1 MRTKLALLTAIA
13 AATASLTTGAAAA
26 HTAPPGNTVLAGD
39 SLVANP
45 VPFDV
50 VRNNVPLSSGSAT
63 NMPGSSSAM
72 SSSSTAM
79 SGSSSNASGSSKE
92 IMTTGVGCVTDG
104 AIADEIRQASG
115 VARVDQYQCSGASLA
130 SGEPRIDDTLRTA
143 AEQGDLT
150 WSTRNVVIAAGA
162 NDTYR
167 YGHNA
172 QAVEHAVRSGLQN
185 AIDVTHEHAPNAK
198 IVVVGYPRVTSDG
211 ATCANS
217 GLHSSDPLPIP
228 TPLIAATEERLQHN
242 LREVAEH
249 NGATFVDAWPAS
261 EGHDMCSPQRWW
273 RNLFDVVPPAPGNI
287 PLHLNALGIRG
298 YGQLIGQHLD

>member
-1 MRTKLALLTAIA
+1 MRTKLVLLTAIV

-26 HTAPPGNTVLAGD
+26 HTVPPGNTVLAGD
-39 SLVANP
+39 SVVANP

-50 VRNNVPLSSGSAT
+50 VRNNMPLSSDSAT
-63 NMPGSSSAM
+63 DTSSSSSAM
-72 SSSSTAM
+72 PGKSSD
-79 SGSSSNASGSSKE
+79 ASGSSKD

-150 WSTRNVVIAAGA
+150 PGTRNVVIVAGA

-167 YGHNA
+167 YGLDT
-172 QAVEHAVRSGLQN
+172 QAVDHAVRSGLQN
-185 AIDVTHEHAPNAK
+185 AIDVIHEHAPNAR

-211 ATCANS
+211 TTCANS

-228 TPLIAATEERLQHN
+228 TPLIAATEQRLQNN

-249 NGATFVDAWPAS
+249 NGATFVDAWPVS

-273 RNLFDVVPPAPGNI
+273 RNLFDVAPPAPGNI
-287 PLHLNALGIRG
+287 PLHLNALGIHG
-298 YGQLIGQHLD
+298 YGRLIGRHLD

>member
-1 MRTKLALLTAIA
+1 MRTKLALLTAIV

-50 VRNNVPLSSGSAT
+50 VRNNMPLSSDSAT
-63 NMPGSSSAM
+63 DMSSSSSAM
-72 SSSSTAM
+72 S
-79 SGSSSNASGSSKE
+79 GSSKD
-92 IMTTGVGCVTDG
+92 IITTGVGCVTDG
-104 AIADEIRQASG
+104 AIANEIRQASG

-143 AEQGDLT
+143 TEQADLT
-150 WSTRNVVIAAGA
+150 RSTKNVVIVAGA

-167 YGHNA
+167 YGLDT
-172 QAVEHAVRSGLQN
+172 QAVDHAVRSGLQN
-185 AIDVTHEHAPNAK
+185 AIDVIHEHAPNAK

-211 ATCANS
+211 TTCANS

-228 TPLIAATEERLQHN
+228 TPLIAATEQRLQNN

-261 EGHDMCSPQRWW
+261 AGHDMCSPQRWW
-273 RNLFDVVPPAPGNI
+273 RNLFDVAPPAPGNI
-287 PLHLNALGIRG
+287 PLHLNALGIHG
-298 YGQLIGQHLD
+298 YGQLIGQHLH

>member
-1 MRTKLALLTAIA
+1 MRTKLALLTAIVA
-13 AATASLTTGAAAA
+13 AIASLTTGAAAA

-50 VRNNVPLSSGSAT
+50 VRNNIPLSSGSAT
-63 NMPGSSSAM
+63 DMSSSSSAM
-72 SSSSTAM
+72 SSSS
-79 SGSSSNASGSSKE
+79 KD
-92 IMTTGVGCVTDG
+92 IITTGVGCVTDD

-150 WSTRNVVIAAGA
+150 RSTKNVVIVAGA

-167 YGHNA
+167 YGLDT
-172 QAVEHAVRSGLQN
+172 QAVDHAVRSGLQN
-185 AIDVTHEHAPNAK
+185 AIDVIHEHAPNAK

-211 ATCANS
+211 TTCANS

-228 TPLIAATEERLQHN
+228 TPLISATEERLQNN

-273 RNLFDVVPPAPGNI
+273 RNLFDVTPPAPGNI
-287 PLHLNALGIRG
+287 PLHLNTLGVHG
-298 YGQLIGQHLD
+298 YGQLIGQYLD

>member
-1 MRTKLALLTAIA
+1 MRTRLVLLTAIT
-13 AATASLTTGAAAA
+13 AATASLAAGAAAA

-39 SLVANP
+39 SVVANP

-50 VRNNVPLSSGSAT
+50 VRNNMPLSSGSASD
-63 NMPGSSSAM
+63 MSSSSSAM
-72 SSSSTAM
+72 SGKSSD
-79 SGSSSNASGSSKE
+79 ASGSSKD
-92 IMTTGVGCVTDG
+92 IMTTGVGCVTDS

-150 WSTRNVVIAAGA
+150 RSTRNVVIVAGA

-167 YGHNA
+167 YGLDT
-172 QAVEHAVRSGLQN
+172 QAVDHAVRSGLQN
-185 AIDVTHEHAPNAK
+185 AIDVIHQYAPNAK
-198 IVVVGYPRVTSDG
+198 ILVVGYPRVTSDG

-217 GLHSSDPLPIP
+217 GLHSSAPLPIP
-228 TPLIAATEERLQHN
+228 TPLISATEERLQNN

-273 RNLFDVVPPAPGNI
+273 RNLFDVAPPAPGNI
-287 PLHLNALGIRG
+287 PLHLNALGVHG
-298 YGQLIGQHLD
+298 YGQLIGQYLD

>member
-1 MRTKLALLTAIA
+1 MRTKLVLLTAIV
-13 AATASLTTGAAAA
+13 AATASLTAGAS
-26 HTAPPGNTVLAGD
+26 TANTASPGNTVLAGD

-50 VRNNVPLSSGSAT
+50 VRNNMPLSSDSAT
-63 NMPGSSSAM
+63 DTSGSSSAM
-72 SSSSTAM
+72 SGNSS
-79 SGSSSNASGSSKE
+79 GASGSSKD

-104 AIADEIRQASG
+104 AIADEIRRASG

-150 WSTRNVVIAAGA
+150 PGTKNVVIVAGA

-167 YGHNA
+167 YGLDT
-172 QAVEHAVRSGLQN
+172 QAVDHAVRSGLQN
-185 AIDVTHEHAPNAK
+185 AIDVIHQHAPNAK
-198 IVVVGYPRVTSDG
+198 ILVVGYPRVTSDG

-228 TPLIAATEERLQHN
+228 TPLISATEERLQNN

-261 EGHDMCSPQRWW
+261 AGHDMCSPQRWW
-273 RNLFDVVPPAPGNI
+273 RNLFDVAPPAPGNI
-287 PLHLNALGIRG
+287 PLHLNALGVHG
-298 YGQLIGQHLD
+298 YGQLIGQQLD